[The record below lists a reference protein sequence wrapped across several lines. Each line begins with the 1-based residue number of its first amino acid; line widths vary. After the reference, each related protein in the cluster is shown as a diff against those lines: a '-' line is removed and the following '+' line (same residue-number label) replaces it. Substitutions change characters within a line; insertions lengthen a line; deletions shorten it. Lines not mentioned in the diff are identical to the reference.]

1 VRSLALAEWML
12 SLVTTPERAAASV
25 GDLLEE
31 GTGSFAFWW
40 SIASTA
46 VSLSL
51 SDLSAAPLSLLG
63 VALYGFVIAVV
74 LSLLLG
80 GLAGLLFAVLL
91 TAWPG
96 LTVSQL
102 AIVGTTVSWLGS
114 YAAGMLLAQRAK
126 GRELAACVVLLLLQT
141 VATIVLTKTVS
152 RPTDP
157 SVAGWYSTTLGSAV
171 ALSINLLLTLA
182 GSIQIRRRH
191 LRVT

>member
-1 VRSLALAEWML
+1 MRNLALAEWTL
-12 SLVTTPERAAASV
+12 SLVTTPDRAAASV

-31 GTGSFAFWW
+31 RTGPVAFWW

-63 VALYGFVIAVV
+63 FALYGLVIAIV
-74 LSLLLG
+74 LSVLLG

-91 TAWPG
+91 AARPG
-96 LTVSQL
+96 LTVTQL
-102 AIVGTTVSWLGS
+102 TIVGTALSWIGS

-141 VATIVLTKTVS
+141 VAIVVTAAVS
-152 RPTDP
+152 RPPDP
-157 SVAGWYSTTLGSAV
+157 AVAGWYSTFLGTTITF
-171 ALSINLLLTLA
+171 SISQLLTLA
-182 GSIQIRRRH
+182 GSIQIRRRR
-191 LRVT
+191 LRAI

>member
-1 VRSLALAEWML
+1 MRNLALAEWML

-31 GTGSFAFWW
+31 GTSSFAFWW

-63 VALYGFVIAVV
+63 VALYGFVMAIV
-74 LSLLLG
+74 LSVLLG

-96 LTVSQL
+96 LTVTQL
-102 AIVGTTVSWLGS
+102 AIVGTALGWLGS
-114 YAAGMLLAQRAK
+114 YAAGILLAQRAK
-126 GRELAACVVLLLLQT
+126 GRELAACLVLLLLQT
-141 VATIVLTKTVS
+141 AAIIVTAAIS
-152 RPTDP
+152 RPPDP
-157 SVAGWYSTTLGSAV
+157 AVAGWYSTSLGATITF
-171 ALSINLLLTLA
+171 SINQLLTLA

-191 LRVT
+191 LRAI